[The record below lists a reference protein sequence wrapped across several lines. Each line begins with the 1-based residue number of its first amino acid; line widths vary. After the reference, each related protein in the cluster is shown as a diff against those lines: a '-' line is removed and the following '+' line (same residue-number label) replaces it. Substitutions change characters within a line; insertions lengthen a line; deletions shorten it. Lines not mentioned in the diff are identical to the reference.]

1 MHPHCAGL
9 GRGHELAFSKEM
21 CMGVVCVPTER
32 KFSEVAHG
40 LPCLLFPLPGNP
52 VSQSG
57 AALPGSLQGAE
68 TEPSCSEHVA

>member
-32 KFSEVAHG
+32 KLSEVARG
-40 LPCLLFPLPGNP
+40 LPHLLFPLPGNP
-52 VSQSG
+52 LVPERGRSARVSARSRDG
-57 AALPGSLQGAE
+57 AILQ
-68 TEPSCSEHVA
+68 